1 MSTDGKTQLQPFDG
15 IDPTRVYDLVDFCT
29 RLRISRSRSRQL
41 AACAR
46 KQPGVIV
53 NGYSLIATGSLLCD
67 LLAGIPQRKR
77 TVRAKKRKT
86 PY

>member
-1 MSTDGKTQLQPFDG
+1 MSTDEKKQLQPFDG
-15 IDPTRVYDLVDFCT
+15 IDPNRVYDLVDFCT
-29 RLRISRSRSRQL
+29 RLRISRNRSRQL
-41 AACAR
+41 AARAR
-46 KQPGVIV
+46 DQPGVIV

-86 PY
+86 PD